1 MKRYLLRIGLILIM
15 LFVVNIFL
23 FGPQA
28 QQQYLSNYYSRWRNS
43 PIPELVQKASGFQ
56 QGGQKDSALHYYS
69 MVANRYYEKQY
80 QPQDMPM
87 IIKSLSIMGNL
98 YNLQFFDY
106 RQSYDCLTLAEKL
119 SLENGYRKE
128 LPSIYLSLG
137 GLAFTDGSVRHY
149 QNYLP
154 DAITLYKKSYH
165 EALEQEQYDIA
176 VRTFINLIN
185 FSRDSTALSGIQ
197 DEIASFE
204 SLTQYDAP
212 LYHYAMMLMHGTQA
226 QVQRNYDAAI
236 QYYKQME
243 PYVADSTAGNLRYRL
258 VIKSRLSVVCF
269 LSGNEALGLQYLHE
283 MEQKADADSIIDLQ
297 VGAYR
302 VLNQYYSDHNN
313 KEKALHYHMLYL
325 EAKDAMLEKHNLES
339 MQNAKFLNEL
349 NSANEEIRRMTYERR
364 TQRWILMG
372 VSIFAVLLL
381 FLIAFVI
388 HHYRELQARN
398 QSIYR
403 QMARSLEAER
413 HSQLSESVSAT
424 LTNVMP
430 EPQLAEPVEVHPVAS
445 SADLISNEDTAD
457 EPAEVSSKYRNY
469 TLTDE
474 EKERIYQKILE
485 AMRDVSLFCSDS
497 FSIQSLSDHIDER
510 SRYVSQVINEK
521 YGSNFPSFVNE
532 FRIREACRR
541 IMDQEHYGQLSLSGI
556 GKSVGIKSGS
566 QFSTIFKKVVG
577 MTAAEYLREAKK

>member
-43 PIPELVQKASGFQ
+43 PIPELVQKASDFRHSGRN
-56 QGGQKDSALHYYS
+56 DSALHYCS

-87 IIKSLSIMGNL
+87 IIKSLSMMGDL
-98 YNLQFFDY
+98 YNFTFFDFQKAY
-106 RQSYDCLTLAEKL
+106 ECLTLAEKL
-119 SLENGYRKE
+119 SLENDYHQE
-128 LPSIYLSLG
+128 LPSIYLSLAG
-137 GLAFTDGSVRHY
+137 VAFTDGNVR
-149 QNYLP
+149 QAENYLP
-154 DAITLYKKSYH
+154 DAITLYRKSYR
-165 EALEQEQYDIA
+165 EALAQEQYEVAI
-176 VRTFINLIN
+176 RTFINIIN
-185 FSRDSTALSGIQ
+185 FSDDSAAVADIK
-197 DEIASFE
+197 DDIASFE
-204 SLTQYDAP
+204 LLSQYDAP
-212 LYHYAMMLMHGTQA
+212 LYHYALMLTYGILEQLKHDY
-226 QVQRNYDAAI
+226 VAAI
-236 QYYKQME
+236 DYYKQME
-243 PYVADSTAGNLRYRL
+243 PYVMDPTPGNFRYQML
-258 VIKSRLSVVCF
+258 ICSRISVASF
-269 LSGNEALGLQYLHE
+269 LSGNESLGLQYLHE
-283 MEQKADADSIIDLQ
+283 MEYKAEADSMIDLQ
-297 VGAYR
+297 IETYR
-302 VLNQYYSDHNN
+302 ALNRYYSDHNN
-313 KEKALHYHMLYL
+313 QDKALHYHILYL
-325 EAKDAMLEKHNLES
+325 EAKDAMLEKHNLEA
-339 MQNAKFLNEL
+339 MKNAKFLDEL
-349 NSANEEIRRMTYERR
+349 SSANEEIRRMTYERR
-364 TQRWILMG
+364 TQRWILIG

-497 FSIQSLSDHIDER
+497 FSIQTLSDHIDER